1 MKRQFALVD
10 QVGQWQDV
18 TKHLQWS
25 DALSPAA
32 RENVAKAV
40 IPNNIYFP

>member
-1 MKRQFALVD
+1 LVD
-10 QVGQWQDV
+10 QVGQWQGV

-25 DALSPAA
+25 DILLPAT

-40 IPNNIYFP
+40 IPNNINFP